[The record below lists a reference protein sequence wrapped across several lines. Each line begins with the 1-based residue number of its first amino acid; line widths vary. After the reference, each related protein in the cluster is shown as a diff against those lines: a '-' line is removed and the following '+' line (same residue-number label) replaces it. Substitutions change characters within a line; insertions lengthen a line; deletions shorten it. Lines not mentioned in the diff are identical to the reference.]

1 MMKIMLLK
9 AFYGYLC
16 VMKNMKRI
24 LSLLVVISVF
34 ACKDKEQPIKP
45 VWQPVSE
52 SVYASGIV
60 KSKNQ
65 YEAFSPVNG
74 IIDSLY
80 VTEGDAV
87 KKGSLILSISAEV
100 QRLNQENAELTA
112 TFEDLHANEGKLK
125 EAKILIDVSRNK
137 MRNDSLMYTRQ
148 RNLWQQQI
156 GSKVEMEQK
165 ELAYQN
171 SKANYFSAVVRYHD
185 LKRQLNFNAS
195 QSKKNLSISNR
206 LAADYILKSK
216 MDGMVYSLNKEKG
229 EIVSAQTPLA
239 VIGDAQ
245 KFILEMQVD
254 EYDILNVRKGLS
266 VLVTLDSY
274 KGKVFEAVVTKINPL
289 MNEQS
294 RTFLVEAAF
303 LKTPVTLYP
312 NISFEANIVLASKK
326 KALLVPRNYVLND
339 SIVFKRNGDKVLVK
353 TGLKDYQKI
362 EILSGITAADEL
374 IIPTP

>member
-1 MMKIMLLK
+1 MKHIK
-9 AFYGYLC
+9 
-16 VMKNMKRI
+16 KI
-24 LSLLVVISVF
+24 LYPIIVISF
-34 ACKDKEQPIKP
+34 LACKDKEQSIKP

-52 SVYASGIV
+52 SVYASGLV

-65 YEAFSPVNG
+65 YEAFAPANG
-74 IIDSLY
+74 IVDSIY
-80 VTEGDAV
+80 VTEGDNV
-87 KKGSLILSISAEV
+87 KKGSLILSIASKV
-100 QRLNQENAELTA
+100 QQLNQENAELTA
-112 TFEDLHANEGKLK
+112 AFQDLHANEGKLK

-137 MRNDSLMYTRQ
+137 MRNDSLMYSRQ
-148 RNLWQQQI
+148 KNLWQQQI

-171 SKANYFSAVVRYHD
+171 SKANYFSAVVRYND

-195 QSKKNLSISNR
+195 QSKKNVSISSH
-206 LAADYILKSK
+206 LADDFILRSE

-239 VIGDAQ
+239 VIGNA
-245 KFILEMQVD
+245 KNFILEMQVD
-254 EYDILNVRKGLS
+254 EYDIIKVRKGQT

-274 KGKVFEAVVTKINPL
+274 QGQVFEAVVSKINPL
-289 MNEQS
+289 MNERS
-294 RTFLVEAAF
+294 RTFLVEATF
-303 LKTPVTLYP
+303 LKTPAQLYP

-339 SIVFKRNGDKVLVK
+339 SVVFKSNGDKVLVK

-362 EILSGITAADEL
+362 EILSGITEADEL
-374 IIPTP
+374 ILPTP